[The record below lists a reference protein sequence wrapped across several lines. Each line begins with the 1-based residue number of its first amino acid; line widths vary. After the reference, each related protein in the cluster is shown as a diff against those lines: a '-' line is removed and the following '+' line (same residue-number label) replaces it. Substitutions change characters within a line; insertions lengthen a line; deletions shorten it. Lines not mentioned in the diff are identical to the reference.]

1 MPQKNNNYHNSEQD
15 RRITNLEN
23 QFIQVCSKYNEEIGD
38 IRIKVT
44 ELSTN
49 QKILLWFM
57 FMILGGIVGLF
68 FK

>member
-1 MPQKNNNYHNSEQD
+1 MPKKNNSYRNEEQD
-15 RRITNLEN
+15 RRLSALEE
-23 QFIQVCSKYNEEIGD
+23 QFIEVCNKYNEEIGE
-38 IRIKVT
+38 IKIKIT

>member
-15 RRITNLEN
+15 RRISELESR
-23 QFIQVCSKYNEEIGD
+23 FVEVCSKYNEEIGD

>member
-15 RRITNLEN
+15 RRISELEN
-23 QFIQVCSKYNEEIGD
+23 RFVEVCSKYNEEIGE
-38 IRIKVT
+38 IKIKIT

>member
-49 QKILLWFM
+49 QKIFSKKVQIRKLLK
-57 FMILGGIVGLF
+57 L
-68 FK
+68 